1 MAAMNTSDGA
11 AAPADMGSKVAAVFS
26 GIRELGP
33 EELPTTAPDSY
44 AEARALLMC
53 VALALYPIMRKH
65 PDIFDGLVVSQLR
78 ESDPQ
83 ADSLIKSGT
92 FVEFVG
98 PRTVV
103 LRLRCRSATH
113 TNQVL
118 DGRSLVE
125 QALQRLVE
133 GVLGVTAAGLDEG
146 AAVRAAAVAIEAGRA
161 RAAEI
166 LAEFRA
172 SFAERVPLCDA
183 HLMAMGA
190 LPPRYKE
197 EYKAAGG
204 VFGRAG
210 RLGGAGADIDGRA
223 EPFRRLWWPISPAA
237 VPLPT
242 ARAAFE
248 AARATAKSDRDTR
261 AIEARKRLL
270 GGHAAGAGAAAGA
283 AAGGAGGTTSP

>member
-1 MAAMNTSDGA
+1 MASTTA
-11 AAPADMGSKVAAVFS
+11 AAHAAASAADMGSKVAAVFT

-44 AEARALLMC
+44 AEARALLLC

-65 PDIFDGLVVSQLR
+65 PEVFDGFVVSQLR

-83 ADSLIKSGT
+83 ADAMIKSGT

-98 PRTVV
+98 ARTIV

-118 DGRSLVE
+118 DGRTLVE

-133 GVLGVTAAGLDEG
+133 GVVGVVPAGLEEG
-146 AAVRAAAVAIEAGRA
+146 AAVRAAAAATEAGRA

-166 LAEFRA
+166 LAEFRS
-172 SFAERVPLCDA
+172 SFADRVPLCDA
-183 HLMAMGA
+183 HLIAMGA

-197 EYKAAGG
+197 EYKEAGG
-204 VFGRAG
+204 VVGRAG
-210 RLGGAGADIDGRA
+210 RLGGAGADIDGRD
-223 EPFRRLWWPISPAA
+223 EPFRRLWWPISSAA

-242 ARAAFE
+242 ARAAAE
-248 AARATAKSDRDTR
+248 AARTAAKTDRDLR

-270 GGHAAGAGAAAGA
+270 GGHGHGSAGA
-283 AAGGAGGTTSP
+283 AAGGAGSSLSP